1 MHTGVKAELKAV
13 ARISGDMLYS
23 KKKTGT
29 ETKSEQSSEQQPGT
43 DVSLS
48 VILSLRMHATFLN
61 FALPADSK
69 NTLGKSVL
77 TVYVMYISPLI
88 ITSFSHHYSFSE

>member
-1 MHTGVKAELKAV
+1 MHTGVKAELQAV
-13 ARISGDMLYS
+13 ARISGDMLYR
-23 KKKTGT
+23 KKTET

-48 VILSLRMHATFLN
+48 VILSLRMHTTFLN
-61 FALPADSK
+61 FALPADS
-69 NTLGKSVL
+69 TLKKGKSVL